1 MDCICAQWTAPRHG
15 WGRQSQSTVSLQD
28 IQFQLEQALGFDCA
42 TANLQY
48 VTHYIDCPISGSLLL
63 PIPLRVATAN
73 ALLPFLAQQTHIAAI
88 SLSQSPSL
96 FLIFFLARPK
106 SIQIRQKLPPKDLL
120 LQSSQQSGQP
130 SQRPSHLESSSGDG
144 GSNSHDEDGHLVRN
158 RTLHSIELLD
168 YYLNAKQALMKQ
180 PFRLR
185 SGFQTDFI
193 CRSSGSRPPARILW
207 SISYAH
213 AALPKDLTQL
223 RLAVFD

>member
-1 MDCICAQWTAPRHG
+1 MSCYCK
-15 WGRQSQSTVSLQD
+15 
-28 IQFQLEQALGFDCA
+28 
-42 TANLQY
+42 
-48 VTHYIDCPISGSLLL
+48 CPI
-63 PIPLRVATAN
+63 AF
-73 ALLPFLAQQTHIAAI
+73 FLAQIHCSHFT
-88 SLSQSPSL
+88 
-96 FLIFFLARPK
+96 FTIFSFFVARPK
-106 SIQIRQKLPPKDLL
+106 SIQIRQKLPPKDFLL
-120 LQSSQQSGQP
+120 SSSHP
-130 SQRPSHLESSSGDG
+130 NSSPSHSESSSVGG
-144 GSNSHDEDGHLVRN
+144 GSNSHDEKGHLVRN

-193 CRSSGSRPPARILW
+193 CRSSGSRPPARIFW